1 MPNHSKVSYL
11 SRVNRTHT
19 FRMTKSF
26 LKAKRNPR
34 LTCWNAVV
42 FITAF
47 IMGQQHRK
55 VVKRQRRKAYL
66 ARKKAKVVTGKPVA
80 TGKSVAKK

>member
-1 MPNHSKVSYL
+1 MIN
-11 SRVNRTHT
+11 
-19 FRMTKSF
+19 SF

-42 FITAF
+42 FITVF

-55 VVKRQRRKAYL
+55 VIKRQRRKAYL
-66 ARKKAKVVTGKPVA
+66 ARKKTKAATGKPA
-80 TGKSVAKK
+80 AKK